1 MKEHNINAISFIEA
15 TKIIKTKYPRV
26 LISGGV
32 SNLSFSFRG
41 LNKIREAIH
50 SVFLYHAI
58 NAGMEMGIVNAGMIE
73 IYDEIEEPLRTL
85 CENVILNKSDDAGEK
100 LLEYAQDHTEELSG
114 KTDTDI
120 KHSEWREASVE
131 ERLQYAL
138 LKGDTEYLEEDVKEA
153 LNLYSPLE
161 LIEKPL
167 MDGMDKIGVLFGE
180 GKMFLPQ
187 VVKSAR
193 VMKQAVD
200 LIKIYLPQ
208 NSEQKHIGKI
218 VLATVKGD
226 VHDIGKNILSLI
238 LTCNNFEVIDLGVMV
253 SCKDILEAAKEYNA
267 DLIGL
272 SGLITPS
279 LDEMIIVAE
288 QMEKEGLNLPG
299 LLIGGATTSKLH
311 TALKIAPKYHG
322 VVVHTSNASEV
333 ASVAQKIISG
343 DKNFINS
350 IKTEQQRLVKEY
362 EQNKYN

>member
-1 MKEHNINAISFIEA
+1 
-15 TKIIKTKYPRV
+15 V
-26 LISGGV
+26 LISGGI

-41 LNKIREAIH
+41 LNRIRQALH

-58 NAGMEMGIVNAGMIE
+58 NAGMNMGIVNAGMIE
-73 IYDEIEEPLRTL
+73 IYDDIPEPLKTL
-85 CENVILNKSDDAGEK
+85 CEDVILNKSDTAGEK
-100 LLEYAQDHTEELSG
+100 LLEYAQNNHLEVKNQNSEN
-114 KTDTDI
+114 KN
-120 KHSEWREASVE
+120 EWREASVE
-131 ERLQYAL
+131 KRLQYAL
-138 LKGDTEYLEEDVKEA
+138 IKGNVEFLEIDINEA
-153 LNLYSPLE
+153 LKKYSPVE

-193 VMKQAVD
+193 VMKNAVD
-200 LIKIYLPQ
+200 IIKKYMPKNNKQ
-208 NSEQKHIGKI
+208 SHIGKI

-253 SCKDILEAAKEYNA
+253 SCKDILEAAREHKA
-267 DLIGL
+267 DIIAL

-279 LDEMIIVAE
+279 LDEMINVAN
-288 QMEKEGLNLPG
+288 QMEAQGLDLPG

-322 VVVHTSNASEV
+322 LVVHTQGASEV
-333 ASVAQKIISG
+333 APVAQKIISK
-343 DKNFINS
+343 DKEFIKK
-350 IKTEQQRLVKEY
+350 IKDEQKKLVKEY
-362 EQNKYN
+362 GEHLA